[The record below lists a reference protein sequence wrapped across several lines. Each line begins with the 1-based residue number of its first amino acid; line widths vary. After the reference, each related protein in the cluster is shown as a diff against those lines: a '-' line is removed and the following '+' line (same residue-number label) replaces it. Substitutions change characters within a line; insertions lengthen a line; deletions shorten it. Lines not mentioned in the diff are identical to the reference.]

1 MESAGWMNTFC
12 SSGFAWFSPNVVKS
26 CRVLV
31 WIPGEDSSSFLCVS
45 VLSLLVSPAGAEL
58 CSQHAFIVPW
68 LTAPVLTGTFSVTAD
83 DGSAGDDAFVCDSAF
98 CDSAGPLCF
107 LSSHQGLIRGW
118 YDRLHGLDHV
128 VLSVI
133 RDDSEDGFN
142 NVSLFHDSWTYCVL
156 ISLHTRQ

>member
-12 SSGFAWFSPNVVKS
+12 SSGVSGRAAELWFSPNVVKS

-58 CSQHAFIVPW
+58 CSQRAFIVPW

-118 YDRLHGLDHV
+118 YDRLDRRRSRG
-128 VLSVI
+128 SVCYKRWI
-133 RDDSEDGFN
+133 RR
-142 NVSLFHDSWTYCVL
+142 W
-156 ISLHTRQ
+156 I